1 MRDLEHLGEDA
12 ELYALGG
19 LDDLDRSRV
28 ERHVRTCDTCARRLG
43 EAESTILRLIE
54 DGAALD
60 SPTRAGTTS
69 ARSTART
76 FIARPPAWIVA
87 VAAAF
92 VLGLLP
98 WGALLIRDRG
108 ASDSVRPGSIPAPA
122 LAAMLTSHFAHVP
135 FERRAPHAPAG
146 KAIYARGGGWLYVIV
161 APGRTALGVAIV
173 VDGRRRTVASIAPGS
188 RTRSAFIARAG
199 RVERVDLL
207 ERGAPVASARLVYA
221 TP

>member
-28 ERHVRTCDTCARRLG
+28 ERHVRTCDACARRVG

-54 DGAALD
+54 DGASPD
-60 SPTRAGTTS
+60 SSVRVGAAPQ
-69 ARSTART
+69 RSTSRP
-76 FIARPPAWIVA
+76 FIARPPGWIVA

-98 WGALLIRDRG
+98 WGAVLIRDRD
-108 ASDSVRPGSIPAPA
+108 ASDSVRPGLAPAPA
-122 LAAMLTSHFAHVP
+122 LAAMLTGHFAHVP
-135 FERRAPHAPAG
+135 FERRAPHAPAA
-146 KAIYARGGGWLYVIV
+146 KAIYAPGGGWLYVIV
-161 APGRTALGVAIV
+161 APGPTALGVAVV
-173 VDGRRRTVASIAPGS
+173 VDGKRRTVASIAPGS
-188 RTRSAFIARAG
+188 QTRSAFIARAG